1 MSTCFTSGCSGG
13 AGGCLGL
20 GGGVNQIGSEVLIVS
35 FYSAVHKKCIAG
47 AHRAPPTAANPK
59 LYGRSMTAQTLAA
72 ANSPRQTRLHS
83 KRSGPDR
90 KSKHP
95 SSPARSLS
103 AAPTHPLLCR
113 SFDRTS
119 SAQATLAGGLCRP
132 GTERTGRTIHL
143 EKTRRRV

>member
-1 MSTCFTSGCSGG
+1 
-13 AGGCLGL
+13 
-20 GGGVNQIGSEVLIVS
+20 
-35 FYSAVHKKCIAG
+35 
-47 AHRAPPTAANPK
+47 
-59 LYGRSMTAQTLAA
+59 MTAQTLAA

-119 SAQATLAGGLCRP
+119 SAQATLAGGLCRS
-132 GTERTGRTIHL
+132 GTERSEEHTSELQSRENLVCRLLL
-143 EKTRRRV
+143 EKKKNVKIIIIATNEAYFPTVVCPYQSQPIIP